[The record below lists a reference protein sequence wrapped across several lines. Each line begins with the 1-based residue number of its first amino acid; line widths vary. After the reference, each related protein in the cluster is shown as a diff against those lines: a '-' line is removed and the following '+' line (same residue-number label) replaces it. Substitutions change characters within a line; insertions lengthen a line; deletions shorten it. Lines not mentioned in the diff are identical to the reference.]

1 MLNRNFTFD
10 KLLLT
15 FTAVIGLGAIGQIN
29 EGFAQ
34 SQNNSVKPKVAKDA
48 KSINPKVAKDAKV
61 AKQKV
66 TNARPSTKP
75 KVPNAPVAKSKV
87 VKTPLVTNRL
97 PDSAKDLR
105 ESQADLLPKGTVFKP
120 ISSTKGLRLND
131 TKVSQNPDA
140 PIDSSQ
146 EILVPLPYVS
156 LKNPNSPDSA
166 PGSTITS
173 PTAFGAQWQ
182 DVFAGV
188 SYQGRTRFT
197 NLSDGAFVV
206 GFGLGDRR
214 ESVGLEVAIA
224 SVSTIRQGIFKN
236 GSISA
241 KLHRAL
247 DDSTGVAVG
256 VENLLPW
263 GGTDGGTSVYGVAT
277 KVFRFADSPDEAFS
291 SLTTTLGL
299 GSGRFR
305 SQADVTNNTGSVNV
319 FGSAGLRVFRPVS
332 VIADWSGQTLGLGL
346 SIVPFRDV
354 PLSINPA
361 VVDVTNGAG
370 DGARF
375 TMSVGY
381 ALKF

>member
-1 MLNRNFTFD
+1 MLNRSFTFD

-15 FTAVIGLGAIGQIN
+15 FTAVIVLGAIGQIN
-29 EGFAQ
+29 AGFAQ
-34 SQNNSVKPKVAKDA
+34 SQNDAVKPKV
-48 KSINPKVAKDAKV
+48 SEGSKVP
-61 AKQKV
+61 KQKV
-66 TNARPSTKP
+66 T
-75 KVPNAPVAKSKV
+75 KV
-87 VKTPLVTNRL
+87 VTKVETTKAKVTASSAKGKVKNPPVVTNRL

-105 ESQADLLPKGTVFKP
+105 EPQADLLPKGTVFKP
-120 ISSTKGLRLND
+120 ISSMKDLRLND
-131 TKVSQNPDA
+131 PKVSQNLGIPVD
-140 PIDSSQ
+140 PKQ
-146 EILVPLPYVS
+146 EILAPLPYVKAPNT
-156 LKNPNSPDSA
+156 KNNRGSTSE

-182 DVFAGV
+182 DVFGGV

-214 ESVGLEVAIA
+214 ESVGLEVAIT
-224 SVSTIRQGIFKN
+224 SFSTIRQGIFKN
-236 GSISA
+236 GTISA

-247 DDSTGVAVG
+247 DDSTGIAVG
-256 VENLLPW
+256 VENLLTW
-263 GGTDGGTSVYGVAT
+263 GGTDGGTSVYGAAT
-277 KVFRFADSPDEAFS
+277 KVFTFTNNPDEAFS

-319 FGSAGLRVFRPVS
+319 FGSAGLRVFRPIS

-346 SIVPFRDV
+346 SIAPFRDV

>member
-1 MLNRNFTFD
+1 MLNRSFTFD

-34 SQNNSVKPKVAKDA
+34 SQNKSVKPKVTK
-48 KSINPKVAKDAKV
+48 NPKVAKE
-61 AKQKV
+61 KV
-66 TNARPSTKP
+66 TNASRSAKP
-75 KVPNAPVAKSKV
+75 KVTNAPVAKGKV
-87 VKTPLVTNRL
+87 VKTPVVTNRL
-97 PDSAKDLR
+97 PDSARDLKAP
-105 ESQADLLPKGTVFKP
+105 EADLLPKGTVFKP
-120 ISSTKGLRLND
+120 ISSTKNLRLND
-131 TKVSQNPDA
+131 TRVSQNPVA
-140 PIDSSQ
+140 PVDSAQ
-146 EILVPLPYVS
+146 ESLLPLPYVV
-156 LKNPNSPDSA
+156 LKTPNKSDST

-182 DVFAGV
+182 DVFGGV

-247 DDSTGVAVG
+247 DDSTAVAVG
-256 VENLLPW
+256 VENVLPW

-277 KVFRFADSPDEAFS
+277 KVFRFTNSPDEAFS

-299 GSGRFR
+299 GTGRFR

-332 VIADWSGQTLGLGL
+332 VIADWSGQTLGLGM